1 MANRSTRLQYEDF
14 DQACPDLSPSF
25 ENFDTE
31 SLNGMDGYFTFFV
44 PGSSQTNQLELWMS
58 LLDAAWAVRMPL
70 AGPSERGIYH
80 VLRSVLNEAAFDIEG
95 DSLAE
100 YCKIVCFKLG
110 VRCDPNH
117 CCAHYQHQH
126 GRRAPA
132 ANGGPDAQFYR
143 RPDEARCQA
152 PSNGARAP
160 TSPPDSNVEPGA
172 YFFRRPDGAPS
183 TSEEPGDYFF
193 RGPDVVRGHEPGNG
207 ARAPPSSP
215 ASKKS
220 KQAGFPAGFD
230 GEPASTS
237 GIQRPP
243 VFKMSEGQSFK
254 APRKAGDR
262 AE

>member
-31 SLNGMDGYFTFFV
+31 SLHGNDGYFTFYV
-44 PGSSQTNQLELWMS
+44 PESSQTNQLELWMG

-70 AGPSERGIYH
+70 AGASERGIYH

-100 YCKIVCFKLG
+100 YCKIICFKLG
-110 VRCDPNH
+110 VRCDPNF
-117 CCAHYQHQH
+117 CCAHYQHQR

-132 ANGGPDAQFYR
+132 
-143 RPDEARCQA
+143 
-152 PSNGARAP
+152 SNE
-160 TSPPDSNVEPGA
+160 EPGA
-172 YFFRRPDGAPS
+172 YFFRRPDGAPA
-183 TSEEPGDYFF
+183 TNEEPGAYFF
-193 RGPDVVRGHEPGNG
+193 RRPDEARCHAPNYG

-215 ASKKS
+215 VNKKS
-220 KQAGFPAGFD
+220 KPAGFPAGFD
-230 GEPASTS
+230 GEPASSS
-237 GIQRPP
+237 GIQKPP
-243 VFKMSEGQSFK
+243 VFKMSPGQKSK